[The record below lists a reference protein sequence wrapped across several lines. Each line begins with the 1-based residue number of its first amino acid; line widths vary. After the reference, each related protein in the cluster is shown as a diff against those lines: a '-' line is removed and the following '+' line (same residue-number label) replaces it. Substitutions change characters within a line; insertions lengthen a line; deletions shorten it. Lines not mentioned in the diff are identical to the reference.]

1 MDEPRK
7 LVLGEKL
14 TVRTLPGREGKPIAR
29 LPDGRVVLFDQ
40 NSEYFDML
48 TPGQSV
54 EGQVIVISES
64 YIILKPTSEPEKK
77 VLAYSYQEVDDPEI
91 DMHDII
97 KDLEKMIKRAEKKNA
112 EIVPKAL
119 LRIIR
124 LQQLN
129 IKLIDEL
136 RRQG

>member
-1 MDEPRK
+1 MDESRK

-48 TPGQSV
+48 APGQTV
-54 EGQVIVISES
+54 EGNVIVISES
-64 YIILKPTSEPEKK
+64 YVILNPIREPEEAII
-77 VLAYSYQEVDDPEI
+77 VHYTEVDVDEV
-91 DMHDII
+91 DMHDIV
-97 KDLEKMIKRAEKKNA
+97 KDLEKMIKRAAKKNA

-124 LQQLN
+124 LQQLTV
-129 IKLIDEL
+129 KLIEEM
-136 RRQG
+136 RRGR

>member
-1 MDEPRK
+1 MEEGKK
-7 LVLGEKL
+7 LVLGEVL

-29 LPDGRVVLFDQ
+29 LPDGRIVLFDQ

-48 TPGQSV
+48 APGQTV
-54 EGQVIVISES
+54 EGQVIIISES

-77 VLAYSYQEVDDPEI
+77 VIAYSYQEIDDPEI

-97 KDLEKMIKRAEKKNA
+97 KDLEKMIKRAKKKNA

-124 LQQLN
+124 LQQLTV
-129 IKLIDEL
+129 KLIDEM
-136 RRQG
+136 RQER